1 MAREIS
7 SSSLLLSSVLTV
19 SQSVFADVSNVIV
32 VVAVAVV
39 IVADVSSVMVVV
51 IAVIVFGVW
60 LVGVGTMSAGA
71 IFANSLNS
79 LKSEFL
85 SAKIDREEKKGW
97 TGKKA

>member
-1 MAREIS
+1 MP
-7 SSSLLLSSVLTV
+7 SLYSFFSDIVV
-19 SQSVFADVSNVIV
+19 VVVVVVIV
-32 VVAVAVV
+32 VV
-39 IVADVSSVMVVV
+39 IG
-51 IAVIVFGVW
+51 FGW
-60 LVGVGTMSAGA
+60 SESARMSAGA